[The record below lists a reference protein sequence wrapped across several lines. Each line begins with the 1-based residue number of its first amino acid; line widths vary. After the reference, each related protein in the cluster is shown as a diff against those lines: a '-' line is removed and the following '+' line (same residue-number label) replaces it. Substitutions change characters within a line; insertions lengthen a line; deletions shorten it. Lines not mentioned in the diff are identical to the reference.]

1 MPVLQNW
8 KTKTELSVINFN
20 GKTWC
25 GKSIHFSLWWK
36 GYQWRNKYDR
46 GWNRW
51 RDYNVDLHFFQLF
64 VLFERKKLSQQY
76 FEFVNKRPALSKPGE
91 IVLNRSNDSVFLLR
105 KCIDIDKPL
114 ISFAPWEFE
123 WRLKYLVT
131 KPLPQNVRC
140 NFSKNLLECKT

>member
-8 KTKTELSVINFN
+8 KTKTELLAINFN
-20 GKTWC
+20 WKTWC
-25 GKSIHFSLWWK
+25 GKSIYFSLWWR
-36 GYQWRNKYDR
+36 GYHWRNKCDR
-46 GWNRW
+46 RWNRW
-51 RDYNVDLHFFQLF
+51 RDYNVDLQFFQLF

-76 FEFVNKRPALSKPGE
+76 FEFVNKRPALLNHGE

-105 KCIDIDKPL
+105 KCIDIGKPL
-114 ISFAPWEFE
+114 ISSTPREFE

-140 NFSKNLLECKT
+140 NISKNLLECKT